1 MLFRSWPLTVLIIFF
16 LLHKP
21 LIDAINNIKNII
33 FKQKDGPEIAI
44 NMQEKNQEPPSSPI
58 AINMQEKNQEPPS
71 SPFSEEKGTKPAA
84 KLADLSESVKVGR
97 EKIHEKDYFFNT
109 VEMDFIRREF
119 RVILEGKLSDKNLP
133 AYQAFLQSYIET
145 KEKARQ
151 DLNLNEEYI
160 QNKILGYLVV
170 IDLQLFYEKTY
181 HYIFGSQIKI
191 LQFMDI
197 NYPNGIE
204 KFQIYNQFY
213 LDALN
218 KYPNLKTYPFDPYL
232 NFLVNWLLIRE
243 KDGFYTITNI
253 GIGFLEYISG
263 PYYRKDINMKFN

>member
-1 MLFRSWPLTVLIIFF
+1 MNYLIQILKLLFRSWPLTVLIIFF
-16 LLHKP
+16 SLHKQ
-21 LIDAINNIKNII
+21 IGSTIERIKNII
-33 FKQKDGPEIAI
+33 FKKKDGSEIAI
-44 NMQEKNQEPPSSPI
+44 DMQDRSEI
-58 AINMQEKNQEPPS
+58 A
-71 SPFSEEKGTKPAA
+71 TKLPD
-84 KLADLSESVKVGR
+84 LAENVNVNG

-109 VEMDFIRREF
+109 AETDFIRREF
-119 RVILEGKLSDKNLP
+119 RAMLERKLSDENIP

-145 KEKARQ
+145 KEKAKQ
-151 DLNLNEEYI
+151 DLSLNEEYI
-160 QNKILGYLVV
+160 QKKILGYLVV

-181 HYIFGSQIKI
+181 HYIFASQIKI

-204 KFQIYNQFY
+204 KSHIYNQFY

-218 KYPNLKTYPFDPYL
+218 KYPNLKTYPFDSYL
-232 NFLVNWLLIRE
+232 NFLVDWFLIRK

-253 GIGFLEYISG
+253 GRGFLEYING

>member
-1 MLFRSWPLTVLIIFF
+1 
-16 LLHKP
+16 
-21 LIDAINNIKNII
+21 
-33 FKQKDGPEIAI
+33 
-44 NMQEKNQEPPSSPI
+44 
-58 AINMQEKNQEPPS
+58 MQEKNQEPPS

-97 EKIHEKDYFFNT
+97 EKIHEEDYFFNT
-109 VEMDFIRREF
+109 AEMDFIRREF

-160 QNKILGYLVV
+160 QKKILGYLVV

-191 LQFMDI
+191 LQFMEI
-197 NYPNGIE
+197 HYPNGIE
-204 KFQIYNQFY
+204 KFKIYNQFY

-232 NFLVNWLLIRE
+232 NFLVNWFLIRE
-243 KDGFYTITNI
+243 KDGLYTITNI
-253 GIGFLEYISG
+253 GIGFLEYING